1 MIGPFMDPGRDSAM
15 AVFTTR
21 EAAEEF
27 VKGDPFVLDRPVR
40 HWTIRES
47 NEPLVADT
55 PG

>member
-1 MIGPFMDPGRDSAM
+1 M

-27 VKGDPFVLDRPVR
+27 VKGDPFVLNGLVR
-40 HWTIRES
+40 RWTIREW
-47 NEPLVADT
+47 NEPLVADA